1 MGAEISKQIER
12 RKAIA
17 VEKKILA
24 DMLHGQGSEFPGSDY
39 VPLDRANWMSD
50 FNPDEIKINQI
61 VWPGTHDSATN
72 DIGIPLVTRP
82 LAQCQS
88 LSVYQQLRIG
98 TRVLDIRVQEDR
110 LVCHG
115 ILVSYSVDVVF
126 NDIKKFLNETCSEI
140 IILEIRTEYGHK
152 DPPDF
157 DIYLEEHLGKFLISQ
172 DDQVFGKTISELM
185 PGRVICVWKPRERS
199 QPKAGSRLWGSG
211 YLTDNWT
218 DTDFPWTKFESNM
231 KYLKMQQPV
240 VERRHFYRVENT
252 ATPQADNPIMC
263 VKPVTDRIHPFSR
276 LFISQ
281 CFVRGFVER
290 LQVFST
296 DFIDEDFVDA
306 CVGLTS
312 ARVQGK
318 A

>member
-17 VEKKILA
+17 REKKILV
-24 DMLHGQGSEFPGSDY
+24 DMLYGQGSEFPGSDY
-39 VPLDRANWMSD
+39 VPPDRANWMSLL
-50 FNPDEIKINQI
+50 NPDEIKINQI

-88 LSVYQQLRIG
+88 LSIYQQLRIG
-98 TRVLDIRVQEDR
+98 ARLLDIRVQEHG

-115 ILVSYSVDVVF
+115 ILVSYSVDVVLH
-126 NDIKKFLNETCSEI
+126 DINKFLKETRSEI
-140 IILEIRTEYGHK
+140 IVLEIRTEYGHK
-152 DPPDF
+152 DPQDF
-157 DIYLEEHLGKFLISQ
+157 DKYLEDRLGQHLIPQ
-172 DDQVFGKTISELM
+172 DDQVFSKTISELL
-185 PGRVICVWKPRERS
+185 PGRVICVWKPREP
-199 QPKAGSRLWGSG
+199 QLPKAGSGLWSSG
-211 YLTDNWT
+211 YLTDNWI
-218 DTDFPWTKFESNM
+218 DTDLPWTKFESNI
-231 KYLKMQQPV
+231 KYLRMQQPV
-240 VERRHFYRVENT
+240 VHRRHFYRVENT
-252 ATPQADNPIMC
+252 ATPQADNPIVC
-263 VKPVTDRIHPFSR
+263 VKPVTGRIHPYSR
-276 LFISQ
+276 LFMSQ
-281 CFVRGFVER
+281 CFVRGLGDR
-290 LQVFST
+290 LQVLST

>member
-17 VEKKILA
+17 REKKILA
-24 DMLHGQGSEFPGSDY
+24 DMLSGQGSEFPGSDY
-39 VPLDRANWMSD
+39 VPPDRANWMS
-50 FNPDEIKINQI
+50 FLNPDEIKINQI

-72 DIGIPLVTRP
+72 DIGIPLLTRP
-82 LAQCQS
+82 LAKCQS

-98 TRVLDIRVQEDR
+98 ARVLDIRVQQDR

-126 NDIKKFLNETCSEI
+126 DDIKRFLNETCFEI
-140 IILEIRTEYGHK
+140 MILEMRTEFGHK
-152 DPPDF
+152 DPPDMAEY
-157 DIYLEEHLGKFLISQ
+157 IEQQLGNYLIPQ
-172 DDQVFGKTISELM
+172 DDQVFSKTISELL
-185 PGRVICVWKPRERS
+185 PGRVICVWKPREA
-199 QPKAGSRLWGSG
+199 KAAGSRLWSSC
-211 YLTDNWT
+211 YLTDDWT
-218 DTDFPWTKFESNM
+218 DTDLPWTKFETNI
-231 KYLKMQQPV
+231 KYLRMQQPV

-252 ATPQADNPIMC
+252 ATPQPDNPIVC
-263 VKPVTDRIHPFSR
+263 VKPVTDRIHPYSR
-276 LFISQ
+276 LFMSQ
-281 CFVRGFVER
+281 CFVRGLVDR
-290 LQVFST
+290 LQIFST

-306 CVGLTS
+306 CVGLTT